1 MYKSIIISYLL
12 PKSSLMIYRL
22 LVSIV
27 TGETRRLVIYC
38 FIQTRLFIYLKLLSL
53 FLLKNQFS
61 LKNKNKTKICFSLGR
76 RGSQDGAISPSRYHS
91 PLIDPLRYILV
102 LNLPMELTKSKSS
115 RSNADSTTKEA
126 KGISVMIWILVIMFI
141 RTIAS

>member
-38 FIQTRLFIYLKLLSL
+38 FVQTRLFIYLKLLSL

-91 PLIDPLRYILV
+91 PLTVQSSFGGTRRSSQDSLILEGD
-102 LNLPMELTKSKSS
+102 LFMQHY
-115 RSNADSTTKEA
+115 RSFF
-126 KGISVMIWILVIMFI
+126 GRV
-141 RTIAS
+141 